1 MKSANWEAI
10 IDKAGA
16 DAAFKQRLLAE
27 PAKALGEEGIAVP
40 DGVTVKVVES
50 TDKEVWLVLP
60 HKHSRIKFLSP
71 YVAVCE
77 DQDAPAADSKNC
89 QNPAAGCAI

>member
-1 MKSANWEAI
+1 MMNLTNGSAYVVMVGNSYQSPVAVFAE
-10 IDKAGA
+10 KHGA
-16 DAAFKQRLLAE
+16 EKLAE
-27 PAKALGEEGIAVP
+27 QI
-40 DGVTVKVVES
+40 DQHVTVKVVES

-60 HKHSRIKFLSP
+60 HKHSSIKFLSP

-77 DQDAPAADSKNC
+77 DPEAQTGDSKNC

>member
-10 IDKAGA
+10 IDKAGT
-16 DAAFKQRLLAE
+16 DAGFRQRLLAD
-27 PAKALGEEGIAVP
+27 PAKALGEQGVAVP

-60 HKHSRIKFLSP
+60 HKHSSIKFLSP

-77 DQDAPAADSKNC
+77 DPEAAAADSKNC

>member
-1 MKSANWEAI
+1 MKTVNWEAL

-16 DAAFKQRLLAE
+16 DAGFKQRLLAD
-27 PAKALGEEGIAVP
+27 PSKTLGEEGVAVP

-60 HKHSRIKFLSP
+60 HKHSSIKFLSP

-77 DQDAPAADSKNC
+77 DPEVPAGDSKSC

>member
-1 MKSANWEAI
+1 MKTVNWEAI
-10 IDKAGA
+10 VDKAGA
-16 DAAFKQRLLAE
+16 DATFKQRLLAD
-27 PAKALGEEGIAVP
+27 PSKALGEEGVAVP
-40 DGVTVKVVES
+40 DGVAVKVVES

-60 HKHSRIKFLSP
+60 HKHSSIKFLSP

-77 DQDAPAADSKNC
+77 DPEVPGGDSKSC

>member
-1 MKSANWEAI
+1 MKSVDWETI
-10 IDKAGA
+10 IDKAGT
-16 DAAFKQRLLAE
+16 DAGFKQRLLAD
-27 PAKALGEEGIAVP
+27 PAKALGEEGVALP
-40 DGVTVKVVES
+40 AGVTVKVVES

-60 HKHSRIKFLSP
+60 HKRSSIKFLSP

-89 QNPAAGCAI
+89 QNPAAGCAL